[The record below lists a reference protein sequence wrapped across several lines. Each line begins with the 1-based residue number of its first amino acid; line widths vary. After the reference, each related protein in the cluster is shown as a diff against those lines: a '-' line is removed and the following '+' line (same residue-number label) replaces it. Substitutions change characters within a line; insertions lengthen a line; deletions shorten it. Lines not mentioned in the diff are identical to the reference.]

1 MISERRP
8 PITDMDQHGRD
19 GRFVPKAAI
28 HLVNRGK

>member
-8 PITDMDQHGRD
+8 PIADMDQHGRD
-19 GRFVPKAAI
+19 GRFVPKADI